1 MFHLTISKI
10 YYYILKLFVFRWQHS
25 KGEEVLVTEMKIV
38 ISTFAI
44 INWVMIKKCE
54 SPSHCLEKSKFQHRK
69 KSRWKLLLKIGG
81 QSLLIFFV
89 IWKTFKFFW
98 RHFFF
103 FISKS
108 VYHFW
113 NITFFYNTS
122 RTPTIIFQ
130 YGFSDDSNSDYSK
143 EEEVSSEGNE
153 SSGRYSSIQLD
164 QLKQAHFQIHPVLIV
179 LMQWVISSSEWRKNF
194 SQNSCDGH
202 LFNKFGK
209 WLPLVLLNLLIFW
222 MCFLL
227 FWNTLEQIFL
237 RTAMNLCWQMKHC

>member
-103 FISKS
+103 SFLKVFTTFEILLSFITHHVHQPLSFNM
-108 VYHFW
+108 VFQTIAIP
-113 NITFFYNTS
+113 ITVKKKKLVVKEMKVVVGTLLYN
-122 RTPTIIFQ
+122 
-130 YGFSDDSNSDYSK
+130 
-143 EEEVSSEGNE
+143 
-153 SSGRYSSIQLD
+153 
-164 QLKQAHFQIHPVLIV
+164 
-179 LMQWVISSSEWRKNF
+179 
-194 SQNSCDGH
+194 
-202 LFNKFGK
+202 
-209 WLPLVLLNLLIFW
+209 
-222 MCFLL
+222 
-227 FWNTLEQIFL
+227 
-237 RTAMNLCWQMKHC
+237 